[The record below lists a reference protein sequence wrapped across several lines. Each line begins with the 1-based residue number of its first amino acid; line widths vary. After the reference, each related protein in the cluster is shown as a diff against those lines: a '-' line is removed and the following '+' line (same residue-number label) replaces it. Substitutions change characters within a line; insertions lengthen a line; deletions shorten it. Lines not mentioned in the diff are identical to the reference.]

1 MTTFPHW
8 RQEEP
13 PQPILMEIHGNGY
26 EAVPSRIKRFRHD
39 HPYGCVETLVAPIS
53 GDDRVM
59 AVTKVWSDPAMT
71 CNERVLLATGTAVEE
86 RSDRGVNSTSC
97 EENAETSSVGRALG
111 IAGYDAANSVAT
123 AEEVGAAIAKQDA
136 KPAAKRK
143 AATKKASATPT
154 TNQEE
159 DGGGRLSGTFT
170 VNEVIPKLKRDGTPV
185 QSAKGAPC
193 MAIHTAEGVVLE
205 TFFKK
210 FYALA
215 EEAMKFGQQITAEYE
230 HDPKWKSNSLEE
242 IKLIAGEPV
251 EVPEAADTPEISE
264 EELPF

>member
-1 MTTFPHW
+1 MTFPSW

-13 PQPILMEIHGNGY
+13 PQPILMEIHGNAY

-53 GDDRVM
+53 DESRVM
-59 AVTKVWSDPAMT
+59 AVTKVWSDPAVT

-86 RSDRGVNSTSC
+86 RSERGVNSTSC
-97 EENAETSSVGRALG
+97 EENAETSSIGRALG

-143 AATKKASATPT
+143 AAPAKASPPPA

-159 DGGGRLSGTFT
+159 GSDGLLSGTFT
-170 VNEVIPKLKRDGTPV
+170 VTEVIPKLKRDGTPV

-215 EEAMKFGQQITAEYE
+215 EEAMQFGQQVTAEYN

-242 IKLIAGEPV
+242 IKLVAGEPA
-251 EVPEAADTPEISE
+251 ELPDPADTPEVAE
-264 EELPF
+264 EEIPF